1 MADGSVHLVRKV
13 YVYFV
18 IIDQFM
24 TNFILYIYMYHYY
37 ILVIYLI
44 YVSHISLLIINLI

>member
-24 TNFILYIYMYHYY
+24 TNFILYIYNYY